1 MFFKPVEMITVGQ
14 LVKAEMAQNDAAIKI
29 TLYLSSLIT
38 LLAIVTLF

>member
-1 MFFKPVEMITVGQ
+1 MMIAGQ
-14 LVKAEMAQNDAAIKI
+14 YVKAESTHSDATVKI

>member
-1 MFFKPVEMITVGQ
+1 MITIGQ
-14 LVKAEMAQNDAAIKI
+14 SVKVEEAHHDAAIKI

>member
-1 MFFKPVEMITVGQ
+1 MITFDQSLKNEV
-14 LVKAEMAQNDAAIKI
+14 AEDSCAMKI

>member
-1 MFFKPVEMITVGQ
+1 MITVGQ
-14 LVKAEMAQNDAAIKI
+14 PFRAEVVRNDASVKI

>member
-1 MFFKPVEMITVGQ
+1 MITFDQSLKNEV
-14 LVKAEMAQNDAAIKI
+14 AEDSCAMRI